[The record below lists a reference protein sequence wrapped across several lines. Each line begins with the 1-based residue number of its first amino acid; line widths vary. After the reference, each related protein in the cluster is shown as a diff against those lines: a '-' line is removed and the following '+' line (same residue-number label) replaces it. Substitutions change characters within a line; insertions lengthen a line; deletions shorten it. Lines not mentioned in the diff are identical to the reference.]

1 MGEPRSLL
9 AAFREVRRAVKGGPE
24 ALDALRTSRLS
35 SLVAFARSRS
45 SFYRRLYDGLP
56 ERVEDAAILPPVTK
70 DVLMENF
77 DGAVTDPSVTLA
89 GAQAFVSDAS
99 LVGRRF
105 LDRYVAVS
113 TSGTTGRPAVL
124 VHDDGALA
132 VYAALTGLR
141 RLLPLAAP
149 RTLLAIARQ
158 GGRTAT
164 IVATGGHF
172 ASSVVEGLVRAAFP
186 RLSGR
191 NRTFS
196 VLRPLRELV
205 AELNRFRPAILGT
218 YPTAM
223 SVLARE
229 QSEGRLRIRPAL
241 ALSGAEGLSSAVRR
255 QVSAAFG
262 CPVRDT
268 YAASEFMGIAFDCP
282 LGLLHVNSDWA
293 ILEPVDAAGRAVP
306 AGRPSY
312 TSFLTNLA
320 NRVMPLLRYELGD
333 SVTPLA
339 APCPCG
345 SPFPAVRVEGR
356 RDEILQFP
364 GRDGESVPILP
375 MSVAT
380 AVEEAPGVRSW
391 QAVRHGPSLLRLA
404 IEEAPGADRRRV
416 VAEAVRR
423 LKDYLASQG
432 LADVAVEASEGL
444 PRRDPAGGK
453 MRQVIDAADSGERP
467 S

>member
-1 MGEPRSLL
+1 MGEPRSFL
-9 AAFREVRRAVKGGPE
+9 AAVREVRRAGSGRPE
-24 ALDALRTSRLS
+24 SVDALRKARLS
-35 SLVAFARSRS
+35 SIVAFARGRS
-45 SFYRRLYDGLP
+45 SFYGRLYDGLP
-56 ERVEDAAILPPVTK
+56 DRVEDPSLLPPVTK
-70 DVLMENF
+70 DALTENF
-77 DGAVTDPSVTLA
+77 DAAVTDPSVTLA
-89 GAQAFVSDAS
+89 AAQAFVSETS
-99 LVGRRF
+99 RVGRRF
-105 LDRYVAVS
+105 LGRHVVIT
-113 TSGTTGRPAVL
+113 TSGTTGLPAVI
-124 VHDDGALA
+124 VHDEGALA
-132 VYAALTGLR
+132 VYAALTAVR
-141 RLLPLAAP
+141 RLLPLVSAG
-149 RTLLAIARQ
+149 TLWSVARR

-196 VLRPLRELV
+196 IMRPLKELV
-205 AELNRFRPAILGT
+205 ADLNRFGPAILGT

-223 SVLARE
+223 SVLAQE

-241 ALSGAEGLSSAVRR
+241 ALSGAESLSPAVRR

-282 LGLLHVNSDWA
+282 RGLLHVNSDWA

-306 AGRPSY
+306 PGRPSY
-312 TSFLTNLA
+312 TSYLTNLA
-320 NRVMPLLRYELGD
+320 NRVLPLLRYELGD

-339 APCPCG
+339 EPCPCG

-356 RDEILQFP
+356 CDEILRFP
-364 GRDGESVPILP
+364 GREGESVPILP

-380 AVEEAPGVRSW
+380 AVEETPGVRSW
-391 QAVRHGPSLLRLA
+391 QAVRRGPFLLCLA
-404 IEEAPGADRRRV
+404 VEEAPGADRRRV
-416 VAEAVRR
+416 VEEAVRR
-423 LKDYLASQG
+423 LKDYFSSQG
-432 LADVAVEASEGL
+432 LADVAVEASDGL

-453 MRQVIDAADSGERP
+453 MRQVIDAAITGP
-467 S
+467 